1 MDGHEVGTDDVGLPG
16 PEVAPSA
23 AVVAASTVLEQAARE
38 RGLAVRR
45 LDAETVTCGDGERR
59 VLFHG
64 LASSG
69 SSRLAHVLCGNDAWL
84 RAHLARRGL
93 PVVPTRLVGADDA
106 RFAQRAGEELGFP
119 VRLRLVDPPAE
130 APGRTAT
137 DVESFHAAWRA
148 VTAGVTDR
156 HARVILDRGEARALA
171 QMLVVDGTLIE
182 SRGEPGEWQELA
194 EQLAVDAAT
203 ALPGA
208 ATGIV
213 RVVTVTGVAGP
224 LISTVD
230 PAYSVDQQSGV
241 SRHECGCVQSI
252 CRSMVRVRGV
262 AGG

>member
-1 MDGHEVGTDDVGLPG
+1 MDGHEVDTDDVGLPG

-23 AVVAASTVLEQAARE
+23 AAAAASALLERAAQE

-45 LDAETVTCGDGERR
+45 LDAETVSCGDGERR

-69 SSRLAHVLCGNDAWL
+69 SSKLAHVLCGNDAWL

-106 RFAQRAGEELGFP
+106 RYAQLAAEELGFP
-119 VRLRLVDPPAE
+119 VRLRLVDPPGE

-137 DVESFHAAWRA
+137 DVESFHACWRA

-156 HARVILDRGEARALA
+156 HARVILDRSDARALA
-171 QMLVVDGTLIE
+171 QLLVVDGALIE
-182 SRGEPGEWQELA
+182 SRGEPGQRELA

-213 RVVTVTGVAGP
+213 RVVTITGVAGP

-230 PAYSVDQQSGV
+230 PAYLVDQQGAVCPPSAV
-241 SRHECGCVQSI
+241 LAAAAR
-252 CRSMVRVRGV
+252 
-262 AGG
+262 

>member
-1 MDGHEVGTDDVGLPG
+1 MDGHEVDTDDAGLPG

-23 AVVAASTVLEQAARE
+23 AAAAASALLEQAARE

-45 LDAETVTCGDGERR
+45 LDAETVICGAGERR

-64 LASSG
+64 LASSA

-106 RFAQRAGEELGFP
+106 RYAQRAAEGLGFP
-119 VRLRLVDPPAE
+119 VRLRLVDPPGE

-137 DVESFHAAWRA
+137 DLETFHAGWRA

-156 HARVILDRGEARALA
+156 HARVILDRSDARALA
-171 QMLVVDGTLIE
+171 QLLVVDGTLIG

-194 EQLAVDAAT
+194 EKLAVGAVT
-203 ALPGA
+203 VLPGA

-213 RVVTVTGVAGP
+213 RLVTITGVAGP
-224 LISTVD
+224 LIGTVD
-230 PAYSVDQQSGV
+230 PAYSVDQQSALCPLFTV
-241 SRHECGCVQSI
+241 L
-252 CRSMVRVRGV
+252 
-262 AGG
+262 AAAAL